1 MPNAHQLVS
10 NLLEKF
16 ERGAVSRRELVQHL
30 AFLAAAGSGATAMAQ
45 STPAQSAPAQ
55 SKGVQGSGI
64 SHISLSVSD
73 LQRSADFYR
82 NTFGL
87 SVLSEDKK
95 LEVVR
100 LGQTRTM
107 ISLRRA
113 APAGV
118 VDHFAIHVEGFNK
131 DAITADLTARNITP
145 SQNADAG
152 FHVNDPDGYPVQ
164 MD

>member
-1 MPNAHQLVS
+1 MEQIQQLVS
-10 NLLEKF
+10 KLVEKF
-16 ERGAVSRRELVQHL
+16 ERGSVSRRELVQHL
-30 AFLAAAGSGATAMAQ
+30 ALLAGAAGGGTAL
-45 STPAQSAPAQ
+45 AQ
-55 SKGVQGSGI
+55 SKGLQGIGI

-73 LQRSADFYR
+73 LQRSVDFYR

-87 SVLSEDKK
+87 SVLGEDKK
-95 LEVVR
+95 LEIVR
-100 LGQTRTM
+100 LGQKGTM
-107 ISLRRA
+107 VSLRHA

-118 VDHFAIHVEGFNK
+118 VDHFAIHLDGFNRE
-131 DAITADLTARNITP
+131 AVTAELTSRGLKP

>member
-1 MPNAHQLVS
+1 MRNAQQLVS
-10 NLLEKF
+10 NLLDKF
-16 ERGAVSRRELVQHL
+16 ERGSVSRRELVQHL
-30 AFLAAAGSGATAMAQ
+30 SFLAAAGTGATAMAQ
-45 STPAQSAPAQ
+45 NTLAQ
-55 SKGVQGSGI
+55 SKGLQSSGI

-73 LQRSADFYR
+73 LQRSVDFYR

-87 SVLSEDKK
+87 AVLSEDKK

-107 ISLRRA
+107 VSLRRA

-131 DAITADLTARNITP
+131 EAVTAELTARNVTP
-145 SQNADAG
+145 SQNVDAG

>member
-1 MPNAHQLVS
+1 MRNAHQLVS

-30 AFLAAAGSGATAMAQ
+30 AFLAAAGTGATAMAQ
-45 STPAQSAPAQ
+45 NTSAQT
-55 SKGVQGSGI
+55 KGLQGSGI

-73 LQRSADFYR
+73 LQRSVDFYK

-87 SVLSEDKK
+87 SVLGEDKK
-95 LEVVR
+95 LEIVR

-107 ISLRRA
+107 VSLRHA
-113 APAGV
+113 SPAGV
-118 VDHFAIHVEGFNK
+118 VDHFAIHVEDFNRE
-131 DAITADLTARNITP
+131 AVTAALTASGVTP